1 MNLNSLFTS
10 VSLPDKIYLALKKK
24 FILKLPGM
32 PMARKRTCSKEIKQ
46 VSKPDLVMT
55 LILELSERKFKMTII
70 NMLRTLMEKVDNI

>member
-1 MNLNSLFTS
+1 
-10 VSLPDKIYLALKKK
+10 
-24 FILKLPGM
+24 
-32 PMARKRTCSKEIKQ
+32 MARKRTCSKEIKQ